1 MYKELKELSARGN
14 SFFRGSVM
22 NSAAQG
28 ELKVE
33 VNKDCYTWC
42 CRTSQSETELY
53 FKLCLPLDEIH
64 MKDMGMT

>member
-14 SFFRGSVM
+14 SFFRGI
-22 NSAAQG
+22 QQ
-28 ELKVE
+28 LKVE

-42 CRTSQSETELY
+42 CHTSQSETELY
-53 FKLCLPLDEIH
+53 FKLCLPLDEIR